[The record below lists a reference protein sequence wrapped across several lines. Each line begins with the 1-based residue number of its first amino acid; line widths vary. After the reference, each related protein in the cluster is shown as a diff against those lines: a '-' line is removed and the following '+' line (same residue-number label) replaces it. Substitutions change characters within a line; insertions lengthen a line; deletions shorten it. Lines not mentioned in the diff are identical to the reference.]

1 MKPKIREG
9 GGGRAG
15 KGIVL
20 ELRTYC
26 VYYTSMTTRV
36 SARQFHRSIG
46 EISKRAREGEPVIIT
61 NQGGDDLVL
70 LSARE
75 YERLQRGDRRVHLTA
90 EFPDDL
96 LELVERAEMDKRH
109 NPLDAELPTWAP

>member
-1 MKPKIREG
+1 M
-9 GGGRAG
+9 A
-15 KGIVL
+15 
-20 ELRTYC
+20 
-26 VYYTSMTTRV
+26 TRV

-46 EISKRAREGEPVIIT
+46 EISKRARGEPVIIT

-90 EFPDDL
+90 ELPDDL
-96 LELVERAEMDKRH
+96 LELVERAEMDRRH
-109 NPLDAELPTWAP
+109 NHLDAELTTWTP